1 MSNTGPESTV
11 PPAAS
16 GGGGA
21 RLRRAGAGA
30 GEGRAPAALR
40 PVERASDAMAVR
52 RVRKAYE
59 QVADQ
64 LRELIVTGQ
73 LARGERLPNETVLAR
88 EFGVSRATV
97 REALRLLTA
106 QSLVRTAKGAGGG
119 TYVTMP
125 SVDHVSQFLNS
136 ALNLLAAAEHVTLDE
151 LLEARE
157 ALEVPAARMAAQ
169 RRSEEALEQLTTTI
183 PPDTG
188 RLAPTEQ
195 FIYNADFHTSV
206 IAASGNAFLMMAAQP
221 LFTILQTQL
230 ARSSLGARFHRGINE
245 QHRAIGA
252 AIAGRDARRA
262 ERHMR
267 FHLEFLRPHYERTW
281 RYATR
286 AAEQA

>member
-1 MSNTGPESTV
+1 MT
-11 PPAAS
+11 AA
-16 GGGGA
+16 
-21 RLRRAGAGA
+21 
-30 GEGRAPAALR
+30 PLR

-64 LRELIVTGQ
+64 LRDLIVSGR
-73 LARGERLPNETVLAR
+73 LERGERLPNETVLAR

-136 ALNLLAAAEHVTLDE
+136 ALNLLTAAEHVSLDE

-169 RRSEEALEQLTTTI
+169 RRSEQALEELHATI
-183 PPDTG
+183 PADPG
-188 RLAPTEQ
+188 ELGPSEQ
-195 FIYNADFHTSV
+195 FTYNADFHTS
-206 IAASGNAFLMMAAQP
+206 IIGASGNAFLMMAAQP
-221 LFTILQTQL
+221 LFTILQTNL

-245 QHRAIGA
+245 QHRAIAA
-252 AIAGRDARRA
+252 AISSRDARRA
-262 ERHMR
+262 EREMR
-267 FHLEFLRPHYERTW
+267 SHLAFLRPHYERTW
-281 RYATR
+281 RYAMR
-286 AAEQA
+286 AAEHA

>member
-1 MSNTGPESTV
+1 MSTSP
-11 PPAAS
+11 
-16 GGGGA
+16 
-21 RLRRAGAGA
+21 
-30 GEGRAPAALR
+30 LR
-40 PVERASDAMAVR
+40 PVERSSDAMSVR

-64 LRELIVTGQ
+64 LRDLIVSGQ
-73 LARGERLPNETVLAR
+73 LTRGERLPNETVLAR

-125 SVDHVSQFLNS
+125 SVDHISEFLNS
-136 ALNLLAAAEHVTLDE
+136 ALNLLAAAEHVSLDE

-169 RRSEEALEQLTTTI
+169 RRSEDALERLHGAI
-183 PPDTG
+183 PPDSAD
-188 RLAPTEQ
+188 LAPTEQ
-195 FIYNADFHTSV
+195 FVYNTDFHTSV

-221 LFTILQTQL
+221 LFTILQTSL

-245 QHRAIGA
+245 QHRAIAG
-252 AIAGRDARRA
+252 AIATRDPRRA
-262 ERHMR
+262 EREMR
-267 FHLEFLRPHYERTW
+267 SHLEFLRPHYERTW
-281 RYATR
+281 RYAMR

>member
-1 MSNTGPESTV
+1 MTRSP
-11 PPAAS
+11 
-16 GGGGA
+16 
-21 RLRRAGAGA
+21 
-30 GEGRAPAALR
+30 LR

-106 QSLVRTAKGAGGG
+106 QSLIRTAKGAGGG

-125 SVDHVSQFLNS
+125 TVDHVSQFLNS
-136 ALNLLAAAEHVTLDE
+136 ALDLLAAAEHVSLDE

-157 ALEVPAARMAAQ
+157 ALEVPATRLAAL
-169 RRSEEALEQLTTTI
+169 RRSESALEHLHATI
-183 PPDTG
+183 PPDPG
-188 RLAPTEQ
+188 KLAPTEQ
-195 FIYNADFHTSV
+195 FVYNTDFHTSV

-221 LFTILQTQL
+221 LFTILQKNL
-230 ARSSLGARFHRGINE
+230 ARSSLGAGFHKGIND
-245 QHRAIGA
+245 QHRAIAA
-252 AIAGRDARRA
+252 AIQAGDARRA
-262 ERHMR
+262 EREMR
-267 FHLEFLRPHYERTW
+267 THLEFLRPHYERTW
-281 RYATR
+281 RYALR
-286 AAEQA
+286 AVEQA